1 MLIQS
6 FLDYLRHERNYSEKT
21 IENYRVDLEQFQDFF
36 HAEDGTLE
44 WGMVDA
50 DIVRRWIVSLMD
62 GGYTATSVNRKLS
75 ALRSFYKHLLRR
87 DVVKVNPMAKIQ
99 GPKADKPLPY
109 FVKEADMDRLLD
121 DTDFGEG
128 FEACRDKMIIEAF
141 YATGVRLSELVEMND
156 RDVDFTT
163 NRLKVTGKR
172 NKQRYIPFGEELRQS
187 LLEYMDMRNCQ
198 FCPRLT
204 DALFVSDKGGRISKA
219 KVGRLVKENL
229 SKVVSM
235 KKRSPH
241 VLRHSFATSM
251 LNNHAEL
258 NVVKELL
265 GHASLAATQIY
276 THTTFEEL
284 KEVYK
289 LAHPR
294 A

>member
-21 IENYRVDLEQFQDFF
+21 IENYRVDLEQFQNFF
-36 HAEDGTLE
+36 HAEDETLE
-44 WGMVDA
+44 WEMVDA
-50 DIVRRWIVSLMD
+50 DVVRRWIVSLMD

-87 DVVKVNPMAKIQ
+87 EVVKVNPMAKIQ
-99 GPKADKPLPY
+99 GPKAEKALPY
-109 FVKEADMDRLLD
+109 FVKEADMNRLLD
-121 DTDFGEG
+121 DTDFGGG
-128 FEACRDKMIIEAF
+128 FEACRDKMIIETF
-141 YATGVRLSELVEMND
+141 YATGIRLSELVEMND
-156 RDVDFTT
+156 CDVDFTT

-172 NKQRYIPFGEELRQS
+172 SKQRYIPFGEELRRS
-187 LLEYMDMRNCQ
+187 LLEYMDIRNCQ

-204 DALFVSDKGGRISKA
+204 DALFVSDKGGRISRA
-219 KVGRLVKENL
+219 KVGKLVKKNL

>member
-1 MLIQS
+1 MLIEDFQ
-6 FLDYLRHERNYSEKT
+6 DYLGHERNYSERT
-21 IENYRVDLEQFQDFF
+21 INEYRTDLGQFQKFF
-36 HAEDGTLE
+36 LTKDEMLE
-44 WGMVDA
+44 WETVDA
-50 DIVRRWIVSLMD
+50 DVVRQWIVQLMD
-62 GGYTATSVNRKLS
+62 SGYSSTSVNRKLS
-75 ALRSFYKHLLRR
+75 SLRSFFKFLLRR
-87 DVVKVNPMAKIQ
+87 EKVKVNPMAKIQ
-99 GPKADKPLPY
+99 GPKNKKPLPY

-128 FEACRDKMIIEAF
+128 FSACRDKMIIDTF
-141 YATGVRLSELVEMND
+141 YATGMRLSELVGMND
-156 RDVDFTT
+156 GDVDFSAD
-163 NRLKVTGKR
+163 RMKVIGKR
-172 NKQRYIPFGEELRQS
+172 NKQRFIPFGEELRRS
-187 LLEYMDMRNCQ
+187 LLEYIDMRNSQ
-198 FCPRLT
+198 FCTRLT
-204 DALFVSDKGGRISKA
+204 DALFVSDKGGRISKEE
-219 KVGRLVKENL
+219 VGKLVKRCL

>member
-1 MLIQS
+1 MLIKDFQ
-6 FLDYLRHERNYSEKT
+6 DYLGHERNYSERT
-21 IENYRVDLEQFQDFF
+21 IHEYRADLEQFQKFF
-36 HAEDGTLE
+36 LTKDEMLE
-44 WGMVDA
+44 WETVDA
-50 DIVRRWIVSLMD
+50 DVVRQWIVQLMD
-62 GGYTATSVNRKLS
+62 GGYTSTSVNRKLS
-75 ALRSFYKHLLRR
+75 SLRSFFKFLLRR
-87 DVVKVNPMAKIQ
+87 EKVKVNPMAKIQ
-99 GPKADKPLPY
+99 GPKNKKPLPY
-109 FVKEADMDRLLD
+109 FVKEADMNRLLD

-128 FEACRDKMIIEAF
+128 FSACRDKMIIDTF
-141 YATGVRLSELVEMND
+141 YATGMRLSELVGMND
-156 RDVDFTT
+156 GDVDFSAD
-163 NRLKVTGKR
+163 RMKVTGKR
-172 NKQRYIPFGEELRQS
+172 NKQRFIPFGEELRRS
-187 LLEYMDMRNCQ
+187 LLEYIDMRNSQ
-198 FCPRLT
+198 FCTRLT
-204 DALFVSDKGGRISKA
+204 DALFVSDKGGRISKEE
-219 KVGRLVKENL
+219 VGKLVKRCL